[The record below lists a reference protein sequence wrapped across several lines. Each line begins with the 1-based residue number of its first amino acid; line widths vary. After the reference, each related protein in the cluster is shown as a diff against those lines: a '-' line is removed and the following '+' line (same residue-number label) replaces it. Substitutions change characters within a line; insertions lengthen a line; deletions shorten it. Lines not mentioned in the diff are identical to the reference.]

1 MLLVVPALEH
11 LLEERELERQ
21 RWRSLPCCLDLDY
34 FRERCC
40 WGMTMTWGLEQQA

>member
-21 RWRSLPCCLDLDY
+21 RWRSLPCY

-40 WGMTMTWGLEQQA
+40 WEMTMTWGLEQQA